1 MCCSTCLPVTSDRVV
16 TAVVEPQLQ
25 HTSSLLQK
33 PGPDP
38 ASYEEGSNNPQSIM
52 STLTQVAVLSVYV
65 LLVKANGKTSTA
77 ISDAHE

>member
-1 MCCSTCLPVTSDRVV
+1 MPVTSDRVM
-16 TAVVEPQLQ
+16 TAVVGSQLL
-25 HTSSLLQK
+25 HSLLQK

-38 ASYEEGSNNPQSIM
+38 ASYEEGSNNRDSNMPI
-52 STLTQVAVLSVYV
+52 LTQVAVLSVYV

>member
-1 MCCSTCLPVTSDRVV
+1 M

-38 ASYEEGSNNPQSIM
+38 ASYEEGSNNRDSNMPIV
-52 STLTQVAVLSVYV
+52 TYVEVLSIHV

-77 ISDAHE
+77 ISDAHG

>member
-1 MCCSTCLPVTSDRVV
+1 M

-38 ASYEEGSNNPQSIM
+38 ASYEEGSNNPDSNMSI
-52 STLTQVAVLSVYV
+52 LTHVAVLSIYI
-65 LLVKANGKTSTA
+65 LLVIAKGKTSTA
-77 ISDAHE
+77 ISDDRE